1 MQGGNGFIYWDLFT
15 ALYYVLFNFCMTVWS
30 DMFNKK
36 VKVII
41 GVNSLWI
48 ITCTLFTVLNTELFE
63 KELQ

>member
-1 MQGGNGFIYWDLFT
+1 MEMDLFNEIYLW
-15 ALYYVLFNFCMTVWS
+15 LYILFFFIFGMTVLS

-41 GVNSLWI
+41 GANSLWM
-48 ITCTLFTVLNTELFE
+48 ITCTLFTVLNNELFE